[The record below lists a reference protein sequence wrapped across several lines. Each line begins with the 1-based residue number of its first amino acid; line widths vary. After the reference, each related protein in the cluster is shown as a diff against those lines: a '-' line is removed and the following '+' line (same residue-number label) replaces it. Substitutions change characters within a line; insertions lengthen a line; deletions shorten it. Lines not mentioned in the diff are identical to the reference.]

1 MSDNLYLIPLLPFIG
16 FLINGFFGKKTSHSA
31 GVIAASAVGLSFVLA
46 LIAFMEMLALP
57 AEARIINPQY
67 YTWVAAGDLV
77 VNIGMLLDP
86 LSGVMIL
93 IITGVST
100 LIHIYSIG
108 YMHGDPGYSRYFAY
122 LNLFVFF
129 MLLLVLG
136 DSYPLMF
143 VGWEG
148 VGLCSYLLIGFWF
161 TDKAKADAGKKAFIV
176 NRIGDFGF
184 LIGVFLI
191 FTTFGTLSFSGVA
204 EAVRTATIPGGI
216 YFWITLALFLGATG
230 KSAQI
235 PLYTWLPDAMAGP
248 TPVSALIHAATMVT
262 AGVYMVARNS
272 FLYVMAP
279 EVLTIV
285 AWVGVLTAIFAAT
298 IALVQNDIK
307 KVLAYSTVSQLGYMF
322 VGCGVGAF
330 TAGVSHLMTHAFFKA
345 LLFLGSGSVIHAIHH
360 AHSHAGFHGDP
371 QDIRFMG
378 GLKKAMPITYWTFL
392 IACLAIAGI
401 PGLSG
406 FFSKDEIIWKA
417 FANGHTAVG
426 IVAIIAAGLTA
437 FYMFRLLFLTFHGEY
452 RGGKGQFDH
461 VHESPR
467 VMTFPLQ
474 VLAVLSIIGGWVMIP
489 HALGGGNQF
498 EKFLEPSFRVANELV
513 AHAPSAHVSS
523 VDSPQPTEHTAITE
537 HSALSTEHSSHNL
550 SFEYAIMAISVIV
563 ALLGILWA
571 KNWYTKNPDAPKRL
585 AARFKGLHKGA
596 LNKWYVD
603 EIYNFAFVET
613 TRGLADG
620 AWNWFDK
627 PIVDGMVNGTG
638 KLIVEIS
645 SGLKRIQTGLVANY
659 ALMMAVGMIVLVGWM
674 VM

>member
-1 MSDNLYLIPLLPFIG
+1 MSQHLYLIPLLPFFG
-16 FLINGFFGKKTSHSA
+16 FLINGFFGKRTSHSA
-31 GVIAASAVGLSFVLA
+31 GVIASTAVGLSFVLS
-46 LIAFMEMLALP
+46 LIAFSELLALAP
-57 AEARIINPQY
+57 EMRVINPEY

-77 VNIGMLLDP
+77 VKLGMLLDP

-93 IITGVST
+93 IVTGVST

-108 YMHGDPGYSRYFAY
+108 YMHGDAGYSRYFAY

-136 DSYPLMF
+136 DSYPIMF

-176 NRIGDFGF
+176 NRVGDFGF

-191 FTTFGTLSFSGVA
+191 FTTFGTLSFAGVA
-204 EAVRTATIPGGI
+204 EGVKAFTGSATVF
-216 YFWITLALFLGATG
+216 FWITLALFLGATG

-272 FLYVMAP
+272 FLFVMAP
-279 EVLTIV
+279 EVLSIV
-285 AWVGVLTAIFAAT
+285 AWIGVLTAIFAAT

-330 TAGVSHLMTHAFFKA
+330 AAGISHLMTHAFFKA

-371 QDIRFMG
+371 QDIRYMG
-378 GLKKAMPITYWTFL
+378 GLKNKMPTTYWTFL
-392 IACLAIAGI
+392 IACLAIGGI

-406 FFSKDEIIWKA
+406 FFSKDEIIWKS

-437 FYMFRLLFLTFHGEY
+437 FYMFRLLFLTFFGEW

-461 VHESPR
+461 VHESPK

-474 VLAVLSIIGGWVMIP
+474 VLGVLSIIGGWIMIP
-489 HALGGGNQF
+489 HALGGHMEF
-498 EKFLEPSFRVANELV
+498 ETFLEPSFRVANELV
-513 AHAPSAHVSS
+513 AGGEAAH
-523 VDSPQPTEHTAITE
+523 
-537 HSALSTEHSSHNL
+537 HSLSM
-550 SFEYAIMAISVIV
+550 EYLVMGISVAV
-563 ALLGILWA
+563 ALAGILWA
-571 KNWYTKNPDAPKRL
+571 RAWYINNPEAPKRL
-585 AARFKGLHKGA
+585 AARYKTLHKAA

-603 EIYNFAFVET
+603 EIYDFTFVET

-620 AWNWFDK
+620 AWNWFDR
-627 PIVDGMVNGTG
+627 PVVDGAVNGTAKVIEG
-638 KLIVEIS
+638 FS
-645 SGLKRIQTGLVANY
+645 SVLKRIQTGLVSNY
-659 ALMMAVGMIVLVGWM
+659 AMMMALGVVAIMGWM
-674 VM
+674 VMR

>member
-1 MSDNLYLIPLLPFIG
+1 MSEILYLIPLIPFIG
-16 FLINGFFGKKTSHSA
+16 FLVNGFFGKRTSHSA
-31 GVIAASAVGLSFVLA
+31 GVIASSAVGISFVLSVV
-46 LIAFMEMLALP
+46 AFMELLSLSP
-57 AEARIINPQY
+57 EARIINPQY

-77 VNIGMLLDP
+77 VKVGMLLDP
-86 LSGVMIL
+86 LSAVMIL
-93 IITGVST
+93 IVTGVST

-108 YMHGDPGYSRYFAY
+108 YMHGDAGYSRYFAY

-136 DSYPLMF
+136 DSYPVMF
-143 VGWEG
+143 IGWEG

-184 LIGVFLI
+184 LVGVFLI

-204 EAVRTATIPGGI
+204 EQIGTTAVSGGVF
-216 YFWITLALFLGATG
+216 FWITLALFLGATG

-279 EVLTIV
+279 EVLSIV

-330 TAGVSHLMTHAFFKA
+330 AAGISHLMTHAFFKA

-360 AHSHAGFHGDP
+360 AHNHAGFHGDP
-371 QDIRFMG
+371 QDIRYMG
-378 GLKKAMPITYWTFL
+378 GLKKQLPTTYWTFL

-406 FFSKDEIIWKA
+406 FFSKDEIIWKS
-417 FANGHTAVG
+417 FANGHPAVG
-426 IVAIIAAGLTA
+426 VIAIIAAGLTA
-437 FYMFRLLFLTFHGEY
+437 FYMFRLLYLTFHGEW
-452 RGGKGQFDH
+452 RGGKGQYDH
-461 VHESPR
+461 VKESPK
-467 VMTFPLQ
+467 VMTLPLQ
-474 VLAVLSIIGGWVMIP
+474 VLGLLSIIGGWLMIP
-489 HALGGGNQF
+489 HALGGGAQL
-498 EKFLEPSFRVANELV
+498 EKFLEPSFRVAERLQSAV
-513 AHAPSAHVSS
+513 ESPHSTAHS
-523 VDSPQPTEHTAITE
+523 
-537 HSALSTEHSSHNL
+537 L
-550 SFEYAIMAISVIV
+550 SFEYIIMGVSVLA
-563 ALLGILWA
+563 ALAGILWA
-571 KNWYTKNPDAPKRL
+571 RAWYIKNPDAPKRL
-585 AARFKGLHKGA
+585 AARYKTLHKAA

-603 EIYNFAFVET
+603 EIYDFAFVET
-613 TRGLADG
+613 VRGLADG
-620 AWNWFDK
+620 AWNWFDR
-627 PIVDGMVNGTG
+627 PVVDGMVNGTAKAIG
-638 KLIVEIS
+638 GIS
-645 SGLKRIQTGLVANY
+645 SALRRIQTGLVSNY
-659 ALMMAVGMIVLVGWM
+659 ALMMAVGMVALVGWM
-674 VM
+674 VTR